1 MPLLRLFLLAS
12 IALSLFA
19 QATCNNTPA
28 YTPCEFVFDLNPQEA
43 AAHPNPYA
51 DVELHAE
58 FRSPHFHTFKLPAFW
73 DGGQRLLI
81 RFAPTEA
88 GEWLWRLTSNVKR
101 WDGESGSFTAA
112 ASDAPGFVRVANVH
126 HWAWTEGNQPHL
138 WMGDTLYPLA
148 TLDPALFQRIVDTRA
163 AQKFNHM
170 RGLVL
175 ASGDQTARAFT
186 SPDRPNP
193 EYFQRLDQA
202 IRYMNQKGMVADL
215 ILAGPQ
221 NQLLRLFPD
230 WQQRQRYVNYIVGR
244 YAPFNVTWQGLEAF
258 ETYDNGRVLMKELGA
273 LIKQNDPYGHP
284 RTSANTATSGSLMD
298 DGWMDFVS
306 HHTGNDQVCA
316 IEHQLFP
323 TPFVNL
329 KFAGE
334 DSGAGKPQPDDGDSD
349 AFRHRLWNAV
359 MDGDYPTY
367 FNTGT
372 AGAANIAPDPRYLD
386 APGVKAMT
394 VWYNLFVNA
403 RHWELEPYF
412 DVDNGRAV
420 ALEEAEYIVY
430 VENPGPVELLVE
442 NHNYEVSWIN
452 PADGDEIKDKKGFH
466 GEHFNGEPPDRSHDW
481 LLHVSREGHKVGM
494 LKSYKF
500 ESRRIAMQVVE
511 QSLQK
516 VPFEIEQPAPIEIS
530 ESKPPAFAAKFK
542 RETRATRSMM
552 WLWTGETTVDGE
564 GYRVLGTGEK
574 GTLSFPPHIA
584 VNYPAVMDLR
594 VYGMNANGKVYSL
607 DKTFQLNK

>member
-1 MPLLRLFLLAS
+1 
-12 IALSLFA
+12 
-19 QATCNNTPA
+19 
-28 YTPCEFVFDLNPQEA
+28 
-43 AAHPNPYA
+43 
-51 DVELHAE
+51 
-58 FRSPHFHTFKLPAFW
+58 
-73 DGGQRLLI
+73 
-81 RFAPTEA
+81 
-88 GEWLWRLTSNVKR
+88 
-101 WDGESGSFTAA
+101 
-112 ASDAPGFVRVANVH
+112 
-126 HWAWTEGNQPHL
+126 
-138 WMGDTLYPLA
+138 
-148 TLDPALFQRIVDTRA
+148 
-163 AQKFNHM
+163 
-170 RGLVL
+170 
-175 ASGDQTARAFT
+175 
-186 SPDRPNP
+186 
-193 EYFQRLDQA
+193 
-202 IRYMNQKGMVADL
+202 
-215 ILAGPQ
+215 
-221 NQLLRLFPD
+221 
-230 WQQRQRYVNYIVGR
+230 
-244 YAPFNVTWQGLEAF
+244 
-258 ETYDNGRVLMKELGA
+258 
-273 LIKQNDPYGHP
+273 
-284 RTSANTATSGSLMD
+284 
-298 DGWMDFVS
+298 
-306 HHTGNDQVCA
+306 
-316 IEHQLFP
+316 
-323 TPFVNL
+323 
-329 KFAGE
+329 
-334 DSGAGKPQPDDGDSD
+334 
-349 AFRHRLWNAV
+349 
-359 MDGDYPTY
+359 
-367 FNTGT
+367 
-372 AGAANIAPDPRYLD
+372 
-386 APGVKAMT
+386 MT